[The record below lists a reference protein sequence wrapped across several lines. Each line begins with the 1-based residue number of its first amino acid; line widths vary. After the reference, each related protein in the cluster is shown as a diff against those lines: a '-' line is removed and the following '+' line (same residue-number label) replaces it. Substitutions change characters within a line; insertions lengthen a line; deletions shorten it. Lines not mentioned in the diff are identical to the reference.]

1 MRKPFMAGNWKMN
14 GSISG
19 IRDFIDTF
27 EVSEDVAA
35 KREIII
41 CTPYTLISHCM
52 DYGEKKGY
60 IKFGAQNVHWEPKG
74 AFTGEVSVGLLKE
87 AGCYCCIIGH
97 SERRLYFHETDE
109 WVNKKMN
116 ALLDGGVLPIVCV
129 GETLEEREAG
139 RTEKVVSEQVKGSI
153 LASAGAKDL
162 SQIVIAYEPV
172 WAIGTGKTATTEQ
185 AQEVIGMIRGIMK
198 DELSAATADGIR
210 ILYGGSMKPDNV
222 DELMAQPDID
232 GGLVGGA
239 SLKASDFS
247 RIAAYHTK

>member
-14 GSISG
+14 GSVSH
-19 IRDFIDTF
+19 IREFVDAF
-27 EVSEDVAA
+27 EVSEEVTA

-41 CTPYTLISHCM
+41 CAPFTLVPFCV
-52 DYGEKKGY
+52 DYGKKKNY
-60 IKFGAQNVHWEPKG
+60 IKFGAQNVYWEPKG
-74 AFTGEVSVGLLKE
+74 AYTGEVSVGMLKE

-97 SERRLYFHETDE
+97 SERRQYFHETDE
-109 WVNKKMN
+109 QVNKKMN

-129 GETLEEREAG
+129 GETLDEREAG
-139 RTEKVVSEQVKGSI
+139 RTEAVVSGQVKGSV
-153 LASAGAKDL
+153 LASRGAKNL
-162 SQIVIAYEPV
+162 SEIVIAYEPV

-185 AQEVIGMIRGIMK
+185 AQEVIGMIRGLLRVEIG
-198 DELSAATADGIR
+198 DAAADAIR

-247 RIAAYHTK
+247 RIAAYLG